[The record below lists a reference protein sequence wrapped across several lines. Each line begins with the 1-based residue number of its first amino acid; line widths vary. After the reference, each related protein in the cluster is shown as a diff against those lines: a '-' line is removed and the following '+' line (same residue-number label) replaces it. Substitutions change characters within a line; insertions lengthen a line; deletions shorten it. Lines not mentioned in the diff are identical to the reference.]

1 MSSRRPRVAA
11 YLFIFSFK
19 KKLFV
24 LHFLLDNDCA
34 YVVGSLWSYGEH
46 LYRCM
51 PLGNLF
57 SNIYISTKGKC

>member
-1 MSSRRPRVAA
+1 MLEIKYRWGHMSSRRPRVVA

-34 YVVGSLWSYGEH
+34 AVP
-46 LYRCM
+46 M
-51 PLGNLF
+51 
-57 SNIYISTKGKC
+57 